1 MTHEALTE
9 PFSKRKAIMDVFDI
23 NNLYNGDRIYDKDEG
38 KVYVL
43 HFVSYSR
50 SSFLI
55 HTIWGCGIKLTRHL
69 DVKEM
74 LTDRY
79 QPLSKMR
86 KRVVYY

>member
-1 MTHEALTE
+1 
-9 PFSKRKAIMDVFDI
+9 MDVFDI

>member
-1 MTHEALTE
+1 MTQY
-9 PFSKRKAIMDVFDI
+9 DI
-23 NNLYNGDRIYDKDEG
+23 NNLDNGDKIYDKDEE

>member
-1 MTHEALTE
+1 MTHY
-9 PFSKRKAIMDVFDI
+9 DI
-23 NNLYNGDRIYDKDEG
+23 NNLDNGDRIYDNDEG

-43 HFVSYSR
+43 HFVSHSR
-50 SSFLI
+50 SSFSM
-55 HTIWGCGIKLTRHL
+55 HTLFGCGMEITKHL
-69 DVKEM
+69 DVKDM

>member
-1 MTHEALTE
+1 MEA
-9 PFSKRKAIMDVFDI
+9 FDI
-23 NNLYNGDRIYDKDEG
+23 DNLNNGDRIYDNDEG
-38 KVYVL
+38 RVYVL
-43 HFVSYSR
+43 HFVSDSR
-50 SSFLI
+50 SSFSV
-55 HTIWGCGIKLTRHL
+55 HTIGCCGMEIAKHL

>member
-1 MTHEALTE
+1 ME
-9 PFSKRKAIMDVFDI
+9 VFDI
-23 NNLYNGDRIYDKDEG
+23 DNLNNGDRIYDKDEG
-38 KVYVL
+38 KVYIL

-50 SSFLI
+50 SSFSM
-55 HTIWGCGIKLTRHL
+55 HTIWGCGMEITKHL

-86 KRVVYY
+86 KPVVYY

>member
-1 MTHEALTE
+1 MEA
-9 PFSKRKAIMDVFDI
+9 FDI
-23 NNLYNGDRIYDKDEG
+23 NNLNNGDRIYDKDEG
-38 KVYVL
+38 MIYII
-43 HFVSYSR
+43 HFVSDSR
-50 SSFLI
+50 DSFSV
-55 HTIWGCGIKLTRHL
+55 HTWGCGMEITKHL

>member
-1 MTHEALTE
+1 
-9 PFSKRKAIMDVFDI
+9 MDAFDI
-23 NNLYNGDRIYDKDEG
+23 NNLNNGDRIYDNEG

-43 HFVSYSR
+43 HFVSHSR
-50 SSFLI
+50 SSFSM
-55 HTIWGCGIKLTRHL
+55 HTIWGCGMEITKHL
-69 DVKEM
+69 NVKEM

>member
-1 MTHEALTE
+1 
-9 PFSKRKAIMDVFDI
+9 MDAFDI
-23 NNLYNGDRIYDKDEG
+23 DNLNNGDRIYDNDEG
-38 KVYVL
+38 RVYVL
-43 HFVSYSR
+43 HFVSDSR
-50 SSFLI
+50 SSFSV
-55 HTIWGCGIKLTRHL
+55 HTIGCCGMEIAKHV

>member
-1 MTHEALTE
+1 MTHY
-9 PFSKRKAIMDVFDI
+9 DI
-23 NNLYNGDRIYDKDEG
+23 NNLDNGDRIYDNDEG

-43 HFVSYSR
+43 HFVSHSR
-50 SSFLI
+50 SSFSM
-55 HTIWGCGIKLTRHL
+55 HTIWGCGMEIAKHL
-69 DVKEM
+69 DEKEM

>member
-1 MTHEALTE
+1 MT
-9 PFSKRKAIMDVFDI
+9 RYDI
-23 NNLYNGDRIYDKDEG
+23 NNLNNGDTIYDKDEG
-38 KVYVL
+38 KIYIL

-50 SSFLI
+50 SSFSM
-55 HTIWGCGIKLTRHL
+55 HTIWGCGMEITKHL

>member
-1 MTHEALTE
+1 
-9 PFSKRKAIMDVFDI
+9 MDAFDI
-23 NNLYNGDRIYDKDEG
+23 NNLNNGDRIYDNDEG
-38 KVYVL
+38 RVYVL
-43 HFVSYSR
+43 HFVSDSR
-50 SSFLI
+50 SSFSVHAI
-55 HTIWGCGIKLTRHL
+55 GCCGMEIAKHV

>member
-1 MTHEALTE
+1 MTHY
-9 PFSKRKAIMDVFDI
+9 DI
-23 NNLYNGDRIYDKDEG
+23 NNLDNGDRIYDKDEG

-43 HFVSYSR
+43 HFVSHSR
-50 SSFLI
+50 SSFSM
-55 HTIWGCGIKLTRHL
+55 HTLFGCGMEITKHL
-69 DVKEM
+69 DVKDM